1 LNRFRAARVLSV
13 RGGRS
18 ATDGRTLIAAEAH
31 PSSEVSVFREIAGLP
46 GHVLVIHA
54 AVALVPLLALLSAAY
69 GVLPRWRPRLGWAVG
84 ILAVVTPIV
93 TFVATQSGEA
103 LEQVLREK
111 GYSAD
116 ILDQVRQHS
125 EYGDTLLWFTLGL
138 AVAALLL
145 LALTSDHPRVPRLPS
160 WIVPVLTVVVIVLA
174 GAALVYVYLTGDSG
188 AQAVW
193 GTTL

>member
-1 LNRFRAARVLSV
+1 M
-13 RGGRS
+13 
-18 ATDGRTLIAAEAH
+18 
-31 PSSEVSVFREIAGLP
+31 FREIAGLP

-111 GYSAD
+111 GYPAD
-116 ILDQVRQHS
+116 ILDQVREHA